1 MIERE
6 TLEYCRYLG
15 GDPMLSILICDDDT
29 SMITAIRATTEKI
42 LKESELRK
50 HQSGSTWSLKG

>member
-1 MIERE
+1 MIEGE

-29 SMITAIRATTEKI
+29 SMITAIRATTEKN
-42 LKESELRK
+42 
-50 HQSGSTWSLKG
+50 LKGI